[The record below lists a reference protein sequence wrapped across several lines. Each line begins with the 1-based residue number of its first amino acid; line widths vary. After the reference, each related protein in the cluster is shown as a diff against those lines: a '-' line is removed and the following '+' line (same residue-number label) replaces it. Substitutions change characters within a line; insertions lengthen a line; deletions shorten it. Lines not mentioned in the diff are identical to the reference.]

1 MKLQVRY
8 IMPGWYG
15 NFTTYPVV
23 VGTDLDEVSVFTLKL
38 KI

>member
-1 MKLQVRY
+1 
-8 IMPGWYG
+8 MPGWYG

-23 VGTDLDEVSVFTLKL
+23 VGTDLDGVSVNTLKL